1 MKQSLFNLVVP
12 LDKEFLLYNTLY
24 KGILKLDKQHLE
36 YLTDFDGKNIKDVD
50 IQSESVFRCFYD
62 NNFLVDDS
70 TDELAIL
77 QYEYNKNA
85 YDHTILTLTIAPTL
99 LCNFHCA
106 YCYETPQKGIF
117 TDKEINAIIDF
128 TIDKY
133 HNDNYKKLKVNWYGG
148 EPMLAINQVKTISE
162 KLIAFCGENNIEYS
176 ANMVSNGSLIDEKK
190 AKLLKE
196 LNINIVQIT
205 LDGLDEFQ
213 DIRRPSRDGKKMVD
227 KIIKGMKYMDNL
239 GITVSCR
246 VNVDKKNIN
255 EFYKIDD
262 YFKSYKN
269 INVHV
274 GHLRDYNELPKEDF
288 DCYTLEEF
296 GQMEHEAFLRS
307 DYSLGDLENVL
318 SCKKVFCGAYTENN
332 YVIDQHCN
340 VYKCW
345 NDIGNSDKVI
355 FNLCESKE
363 ERTINFKP
371 LVEYMCYNPFTDE
384 ECSKCNLL
392 PLCVGGCFY
401 ERKIVKSPFCYS
413 TKFGITD
420 YVLKYYEEVKK
431 SGSN

>member
-12 LDKEFLLYNTLY
+12 IENDYLLYNTLY
-24 KGILKLDKQHLE
+24 KGILKLDKTHLN
-36 YLTDFDGKNIKDVD
+36 YLESFEGQNKKTIAPELEDVF
-50 IQSESVFRCFYD
+50 QCFCD
-62 NNFLVDDS
+62 NNFLIDDDS
-70 TDELAIL
+70 DELAML

-99 LCNFHCA
+99 LCNFKCA

-117 TDKEINAIIDF
+117 TEREIDAVIDF
-128 TIDKY
+128 ALDKY
-133 HNDNYKKLKVNWYGG
+133 QNDNYKKLKVNWYGG
-148 EPMLAINQVKTISE
+148 EPMLAIEQIKAISHR
-162 KLIAFCGENNIEYS
+162 LIDFCNKNNIEYS
-176 ANMVSNGSLIDEKK
+176 ANMVSNGSLIDEEK
-190 AKLLKE
+190 ANLLKE
-196 LNINIVQIT
+196 LNITTVQIT

-227 KIIKGMKYMDNL
+227 KIIAGMKYMDNL

-246 VNVDKKNIN
+246 VNVDRKNIG
-255 EFYKIDD
+255 EYYKIAE
-262 YFKSYKN
+262 YFKDYPN

-274 GHLRDYNELPKEDF
+274 GHLRDYHELPQEDF

-296 GQMEHEAFLRS
+296 GQMEHRAFMESEYTLE
-307 DYSLGDLENVL
+307 DLENIL

-345 NDIGNSDKVI
+345 NDIGNEDKII

-363 ERTINFKP
+363 ERTVCFKP
-371 LVEYMCYNPFTDE
+371 LVEYICYNPFEDE

-392 PLCVGGCFY
+392 PLCVGGCFF
-401 ERKIVKSPFCYS
+401 ERNIVKSPFCYS
-413 TKFGITD
+413 TKFGIND
-420 YVLKYYEEVKK
+420 YILKYYEEVKK